1 MKQDGSGE
9 NRAVFTASFL
19 AASLGFFINLGLFIY
34 LRGARLA
41 PLGLQLVG
49 MRAVR
54 PVADLTA
61 SFAAHGSQ
69 VAYIMSIDTLFVIC
83 YLVLFSGLYVIA
95 CVNSRILAQ
104 LGLGA
109 ALLTAIVDT
118 GENILT
124 IFIAYNAERALGYDI
139 SGLLIFFFMLTS
151 FKWVGAAS
159 ALVLFAC
166 ALPRSNWLERTVVLI
181 GLIFAIVA
189 VLGLSWPGLGLVK
202 AVLLWM
208 AMPFF
213 ALLFWQYRRSDPPN
227 PIPRS

>member
-1 MKQDGSGE
+1 VPES
-9 NRAVFTASFL
+9 T
-19 AASLGFFINLGLFIY
+19 I
-34 LRGARLA
+34 
-41 PLGLQLVG
+41 
-49 MRAVR
+49 
-54 PVADLTA
+54 DLTMPRPKPQRRKLPRTA
-61 SFAAHGSQ
+61 VAAPMPTQ
-69 VAYIMSIDTLFVIC
+69 FEPMLPTLVHKP
-83 YLVLFSGLYVIA
+83 FSGQEWLFEPKWDGWRATCFIKEGEARFVSRKHNSLNERFPQLNHVIA